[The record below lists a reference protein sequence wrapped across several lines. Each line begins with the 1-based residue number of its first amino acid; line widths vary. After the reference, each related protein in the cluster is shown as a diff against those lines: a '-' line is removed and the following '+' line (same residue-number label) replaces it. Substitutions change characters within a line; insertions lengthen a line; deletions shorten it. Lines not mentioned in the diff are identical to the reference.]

1 MDDGHKS
8 DGGNGVRATGKMQLV
23 LEYDLVSFQ
32 VTIGGH
38 PMPLSLAQMI
48 CDEGARLLEEQR
60 RIAAA
65 QVLQQRIAEA
75 QRDMAIAEA
84 VKRGR

>member
-1 MDDGHKS
+1 MDLEHKG

-60 RIAAA
+60 RAANA
-65 QVLQQRIAEA
+65 MLLQQRIVEA
-75 QRDMAIAEA
+75 QRDAAIAEA

>member
-1 MDDGHKS
+1 MDGVNDR
-8 DGGNGVRATGKMQLV
+8 DNDNGVRVTGKMQLV
-23 LEYDLVSFQ
+23 LEYDLASFQ
-32 VTIGGH
+32 VTIGGQ

-65 QVLQQRIAEA
+65 KMLQQAIAEA
-75 QRDMAIAEA
+75 QRDAAIAAA
-84 VKRGR
+84 VRNRG